1 MTNKIIFTRWLRS
14 KQLPLLLSFMLMAVT
29 ALQSLHD
36 RLDHDALGSA
46 TQCELCLLS
55 HNTEAGLIP
64 FAINLSTNLVD
75 QAPEHLLPLVLSLE
89 RNYSQPARAPPVVY
103 SL

>member
-1 MTNKIIFTRWLRS
+1 M
-14 KQLPLLLSFMLMAVT
+14 QLPMLLSVMLI
-29 ALQSLHD
+29 ALVAMQSWHD
-36 RLDHDALGSA
+36 QFDHATLGSA

-55 HNTEAGLIP
+55 HNTEAGLTP

-75 QAPEHLLPLVLSLE
+75 QAPEYFLPLVLSLV
-89 RNYSQPARAPPVVY
+89 RDYSQPARAPPVVY

>member
-1 MTNKIIFTRWLRS
+1 M
-14 KQLPLLLSFMLMAVT
+14 QLPMLLSVMLI
-29 ALQSLHD
+29 ALAAMQS
-36 RLDHDALGSA
+36 
-46 TQCELCLLS
+46 LLS